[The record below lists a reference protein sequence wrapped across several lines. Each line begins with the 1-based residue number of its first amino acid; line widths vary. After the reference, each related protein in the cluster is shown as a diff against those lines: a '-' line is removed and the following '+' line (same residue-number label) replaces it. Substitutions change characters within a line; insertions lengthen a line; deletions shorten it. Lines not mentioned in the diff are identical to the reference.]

1 MQAVADLRKEYSAS
15 GLEEHEVPS
24 EPMTLFRRWLD
35 EAVAA
40 KVVEPNAMCLST
52 VSADGKPSGR
62 YVLLKGLDDRGFVWY
77 TNYQSRKGQELA
89 AAAFHVDG
97 VDAPAAGP
105 PACLTFWWG
114 DLERSVRIEGTVERV
129 AEAESQAYFNSR
141 PRGSRI
147 GAWASNQ
154 SRPIG
159 SRAALEAQYED
170 VCARFGGE
178 KEEDNEG
185 QVQPVP
191 KPEHWGGFR
200 LVPERVEFWKGRQSR
215 LHDRLAYALLQE
227 EGKAGGRKWALER
240 LQP

>member
-1 MQAVADLRKEYSAS
+1 MSL
-15 GLEEHEVPS
+15 PFI
-24 EPMTLFRRWLD
+24 LFLLLPCLTIYL
-35 EAVAA
+35 VAA
-40 KVVEPNAMCLST
+40 TFFIFLMYI
-52 VSADGKPSGR
+52 PSSS
-62 YVLLKGLDDRGFVWY
+62 FPP
-77 TNYQSRKGQELA
+77 T
-89 AAAFHVDG
+89 
-97 VDAPAAGP
+97 APAAGP

-129 AEAESQAYFNSR
+129 AEAESKAYFESR

-154 SRPIG
+154 SHPIA
-159 SRAALEAQYED
+159 SRTALEAQYED

-178 KEEDNEG
+178 KEEGNEE
-185 QVQPVP
+185 QVKPVP

-215 LHDRLAYALLQE
+215 LHDRLAYTSQQE
-227 EGKAGGRKWALER
+227 EKAGGKKWGLER